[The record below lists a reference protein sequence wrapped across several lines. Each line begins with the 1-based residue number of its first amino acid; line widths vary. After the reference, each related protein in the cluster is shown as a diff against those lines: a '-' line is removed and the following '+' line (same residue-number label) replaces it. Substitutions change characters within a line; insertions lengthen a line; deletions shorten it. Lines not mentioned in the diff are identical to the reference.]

1 MLLAGFLSVLGLF
14 SPWSLRG
21 GYIPPLEVGDV
32 LSSCG
37 AMFCGTRSRGE
48 YVYFPVVSAALR

>member
-1 MLLAGFLSVLGLF
+1 MEFEGD
-14 SPWSLRG
+14 
-21 GYIPPLEVGDV
+21 GYTPPLEVGDV

-48 YVYFPVVSAALR
+48 YVYFPVVSATLR

>member
-1 MLLAGFLSVLGLF
+1 MELEGD
-14 SPWSLRG
+14 
-21 GYIPPLEVGDV
+21 GYTPPLEVGDV

-48 YVYFPVVSAALR
+48 YGIFYL